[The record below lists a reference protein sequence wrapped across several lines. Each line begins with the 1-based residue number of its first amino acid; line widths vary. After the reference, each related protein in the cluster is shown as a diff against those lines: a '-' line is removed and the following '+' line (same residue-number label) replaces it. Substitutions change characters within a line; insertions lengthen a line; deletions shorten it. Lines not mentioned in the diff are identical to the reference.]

1 MRKEDCDLRQ
11 LSGFDP
17 VGTAFLGMN
26 MFWEDGSDPSNALFD
41 GQVDRAPLR
50 SDSVVGW
57 KWTIRVVGLGCLL
70 SFAGCGTIGRRVMD
84 SHLVN
89 ARQLSLRGAE
99 ALDRN
104 KMGDAE
110 AYFSEALQNCPQD
123 ERAHWGVAQTLW
135 ERQSFDQAI
144 HHMKEAIR
152 LSSDN
157 PEYLIRLGEMYLE
170 RNDIES
176 ARQMAKQ
183 AIASDHRN
191 SKAWALM
198 GSVHESSHQWE
209 ACLNCN
215 HRALLI
221 QPDYPSVQLAIADA
235 YRQLGR
241 PQRSIATLD
250 RMIDLHPTEN
260 STADSMLIRGLALAD
275 LGRNEEASEVLS
287 RASDKLPVDNVD
299 KQVEI
304 ATAYY
309 RMGDLVQA
317 RLTLGKVLGPNPEHS
332 DARRLQSTLDLS
344 FQHLAQ
350 PMITGDVPI
359 IR

>member
-1 MRKEDCDLRQ
+1 MFLTVRTDRSIGSIAC
-11 LSGFDP
+11 
-17 VGTAFLGMN
+17 TAN
-26 MFWEDGSDPSNALFD
+26 PSRRRFEIV
-41 GQVDRAPLR
+41 VDRNRIL
-50 SDSVVGW
+50 
-57 KWTIRVVGLGCLL
+57 GLLGIWCLL
-70 SFAGCGTIGRRVMD
+70 SAAGCATIGRRVMD

-135 ERQSFDQAI
+135 QKQSYDQAI
-144 HHMKEAIR
+144 VHMKEAIR
-152 LSSDN
+152 LSSEN
-157 PEYLIRLGEMYLE
+157 PVYLIRLGEMYLE
-170 RNDIES
+170 RNDIEN

-183 AIASDHRN
+183 AIAIDHRN
-191 SKAWALM
+191 AKAWALM
-198 GSVHESSHQWE
+198 GSVHRSSHQWE

-221 QPDYPSVQLAIADA
+221 QPDYPEVQLAIADA

-275 LGRNEEASEVLS
+275 MGRNEEAIAVLS
-287 RASDKLPVDNVD
+287 KASEKLPVDHAD
-299 KQVEI
+299 KQVLI

-309 RMGDLVQA
+309 RMGELVQA
-317 RLTLGKVLGPNPEHS
+317 RMALGKVLGKIPEHS

-350 PMITGDVPI
+350 PMISGEVPI